1 MKLEQSKQSFNE
13 EIELMRIRIEFTN
26 KIILFF
32 VNLLFLSYGFYI
44 YVIQPPQY
52 AVPSG
57 GSIMKGEV
65 EVAQTIFGVIGLY
78 LLAGVIIVS
87 SIVLCCCFKKCKTE
101 EDKKKVWFELCWN
114 IFKLWKM
121 IEDEA

>member
-1 MKLEQSKQSFNE
+1 
-13 EIELMRIRIEFTN
+13 MRIRIEFTN

-65 EVAQTIFGVIGLY
+65 EVAQTIFGVIGLC
-78 LLAGVIIVS
+78 LLVCSIIIS
-87 SIVLCCCFKKCKTE
+87 SIVLCCFKKCKTE
-101 EDKKKVWFELCWN
+101 EEKKKV
-114 IFKLWKM
+114 
-121 IEDEA
+121 